1 MRDRQKPKTIWG
13 HVLMSKKMAMN
24 SEHREWNTHKKKF
37 ARAHILTRTSAL
49 RCTKLAKKSG
59 DHQRIA
65 VSRASCSPYLLQ
77 LKGNASR
84 NWKIMLKITQAWRI
98 WSAEKPLRAIYIHDR
113 LQLTH
118 LYTLACT
125 HTDTQSQTQI
135 QCTASYER
143 GCNQH
148 VNGICFLDDFC
159 GFQQQQQQ
167 ITPNVSKRNATKVSA
182 SRIWA
187 VFGFWW
193 RYNFCP
199 FFFVSSFLGNIN
211 GIQNDFNS
219 SLNRIAL

>member
-24 SEHREWNTHKKKF
+24 SEHTEWNTHKKKF

-65 VSRASCSPYLLQ
+65 VSRASCSPYSLQ

-125 HTDTQSQTQI
+125 HTDTQSRVYNTIHSELWKRLQSARKRHLLFRRFLWFPATTTTNQTKRFK
-135 QCTASYER
+135 EE
-143 GCNQH
+143 CN
-148 VNGICFLDDFC
+148 
-159 GFQQQQQQ
+159 
-167 ITPNVSKRNATKVSA
+167 
-182 SRIWA
+182 
-187 VFGFWW
+187 
-193 RYNFCP
+193 
-199 FFFVSSFLGNIN
+199 
-211 GIQNDFNS
+211 
-219 SLNRIAL
+219 